1 MIPKLAPF
9 FVSSKI
15 LSRKKYYSYNDM
27 LQSWILG
34 NVSIMYFYLT
44 YSYIK
49 SYIKQTF
56 LQLGFLLVG

>member
-1 MIPKLAPF
+1 
-9 FVSSKI
+9 
-15 LSRKKYYSYNDM
+15 M

-34 NVSIMYFYLT
+34 NVSIMYLYLT

-49 SYIKQTF
+49 THIKQTF